1 MQYNFIN
8 DLREGSMEITAEND
22 YFKLLEDKIGELIN
36 RMQEIKDEKESFIKT
51 IDEQKIK
58 IESLTTELNELKESK
73 QKARERITS
82 ILDKI
87 EKLAV

>member
-1 MQYNFIN
+1 
-8 DLREGSMEITAEND
+8 MEITAEND

>member
-1 MQYNFIN
+1 
-8 DLREGSMEITAEND
+8 MEITAEKD

-51 IDEQKIK
+51 IDEQKLRIDT
-58 IESLTTELNELKESK
+58 LTTELNELKESK
-73 QKARERITS
+73 QKAKERITS